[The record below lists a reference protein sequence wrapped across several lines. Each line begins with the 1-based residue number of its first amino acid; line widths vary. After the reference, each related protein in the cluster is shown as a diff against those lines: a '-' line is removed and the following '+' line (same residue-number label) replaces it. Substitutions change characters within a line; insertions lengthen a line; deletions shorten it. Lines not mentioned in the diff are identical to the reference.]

1 MADVEYKS
9 TSHLSL
15 TNQNNVYLDI
25 YEPRTIPDSGD
36 EFEYTLQYKHRY
48 RPDLLSYE
56 LYKTAKFWWVFKVKN
71 PDKIDHPIWDFKE
84 GLVLTIPGKT
94 AINALTV

>member
-1 MADVEYKS
+1 MANVEYQS
-9 TSHLSL
+9 NSHLAM
-15 TNQNNVYLDI
+15 TDQNNVYLDV
-25 YEPRTIPDSGD
+25 YEPRTIPDTGD
-36 EFEYTLQYKHRY
+36 EFEYTLQFKHRY

-56 LYKTAKFWWVFKVKN
+56 LYKTSKLWWVFKVKN

-84 GLVLTIPGKT
+84 GLVLTIPGKS